1 MEYQLSMTLQFILEH
16 GDNYLDGTFSDSE
29 RTLKSGMALG
39 MPSDSVIDIVIREKR
54 RTINRSKIGHG
65 AQFLSEVILPQ
76 KSCSYSFR
84 NSFFKFLI
92 VTLTY
97 ITYCGFHLSRKP
109 ISVVKTV
116 LHVEKDPTKI
126 FPKTQVEPGWA
137 PFNAE
142 NGQALFSGLDSVYL
156 FAYAF
161 GMFVSGHLAERF
173 DLRYFIFIGATLS
186 AIFTAA
192 FGCGFYLNVHV
203 YWFYFAVQLIGGF
216 FQSSGWPAVVTCLGN
231 WCGKKNRGFVMGIW
245 NSHVSVGNIL
255 GSIIAG
261 MWVESQWGLS
271 FIVPAVILASIAII
285 DLFFLVPFPEY
296 VGCQDSRDAK
306 EKDEDFIGR
315 KPWRSSSESQ
325 LAVGVGGSP
334 SKGAPPNSGATS
346 LLSVASAGNFSE
358 EQKES
363 LLPNCPRSSSPIGK
377 ESLDSVA
384 SHPPV
389 SFKEALRIP
398 GVVTYSLC
406 LFFNKLVS
414 YTFLFWL
421 PVYIQHSGNVSPQE
435 SANLSTL
442 FDFGGIIGCM
452 IAGAV
457 TDYTGERSSVCAAM
471 LAWAAPALYMYLCYG
486 SMYPTPLLFICGV
499 LVNGPYGLITTA
511 VAADLGTHPSLGGNS
526 RALAT
531 VTSIIDG
538 TGSVGAALGPLMAG
552 VVSSYVS
559 WPAVLYVLIFA
570 DILAFLFLSKKS
582 FIKCWR

>member
-1 MEYQLSMTLQFILEH
+1 MTHKSPSQMFVFSDSEH

-315 KPWRSSSESQ
+315 KPWRSS
-325 LAVGVGGSP
+325 
-334 SKGAPPNSGATS
+334 
-346 LLSVASAGNFSE
+346 
-358 EQKES
+358 
-363 LLPNCPRSSSPIGK
+363 RK